1 MVFAGT
7 DGCTSITLGMRMMPA
22 TGAKSRT
29 KSKLSLSQ
37 SDVLIGK
44 AAVAPAAHLLLCKSP
59 RNPAD
64 PCERTLEIVERGAGE
79 AGSAQF
85 DIADQ

>member
-1 MVFAGT
+1 MLRSRPISTLLTLNRHSRGEVISRAKPALP
-7 DGCTSITLGMRMMPA
+7 DGVIVALESE
-22 TGAKSRT
+22 
-29 KSKLSLSQ
+29 
-37 SDVLIGK
+37 
-44 AAVAPAAHLLLCKSP
+44 AAVAPPAHLLLCKSP

-85 DIADQ
+85 DIANQ